1 MPMVELGQP
10 RDGASRTQVALG
22 GGVKQ
27 QLGLL
32 LVPLMGASKAET
44 LVFKVWSWLLVG
56 VLLIC

>member
-1 MPMVELGQP
+1 MGPVVLRLP
-10 RDGASRTQVALG
+10 S
-22 GGVKQ
+22 GVGWKT